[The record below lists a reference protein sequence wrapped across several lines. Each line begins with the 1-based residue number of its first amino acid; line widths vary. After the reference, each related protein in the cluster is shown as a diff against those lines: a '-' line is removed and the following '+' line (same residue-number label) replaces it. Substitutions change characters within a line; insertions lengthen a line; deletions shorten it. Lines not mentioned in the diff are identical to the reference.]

1 VAEVRVALRQ
11 VRRAHSDRT
20 LGELLTDVYL
30 VGFIAILY
38 GGGGAVAIRRHLAS
52 PLTGPPGDAA
62 VRAWLAVALLL
73 VLTALAWHGL
83 RAVGPLVTTP
93 AVQSWVLA
101 TPVDRA
107 GWLRVP
113 LIFLLAGS
121 TVAGAALG
129 LLAAWAGGANEWWA
143 VVAGAG
149 AGVALAA
156 AAVTTQASPPRAAE
170 RRLAAGLLAAGLALL
185 TAVVV
190 ARYQRTALVVPGV
203 PGWALAAA
211 AAGAAVWLTPRA
223 RMALVHLDR
232 AALGGGAQLA
242 EAAVT
247 AAVMLDP
254 SLLSGI
260 LTTRRWRLAGTVH
273 SRRLWRGPRWW
284 VLLQADV
291 VRQLRRRADVL
302 AYAALVLTPYAVSV
316 FAPVATGPA
325 RIVAGYLAVDRLA
338 GGLRAVARTP
348 GLRRMLGGS
357 DSELRLIHLVVPAV
371 GLVLW
376 WAATSWAGPAPGPTL
391 TVVLILGL
399 LGAVYRTATRP
410 PMSYDSD
417 ISDSPMGP
425 VPTSLIRKVLRG
437 PDVVAL
443 LVLVDLLVSSISAR
457 TP

>member
-1 VAEVRVALRQ
+1 V
-11 VRRAHSDRT
+11 
-20 LGELLTDVYL
+20 
-30 VGFIAILY
+30 
-38 GGGGAVAIRRHLAS
+38 
-52 PLTGPPGDAA
+52 
-62 VRAWLAVALLL
+62 
-73 VLTALAWHGL
+73 
-83 RAVGPLVTTP
+83 
-93 AVQSWVLA
+93 
-101 TPVDRA
+101 
-107 GWLRVP
+107 
-113 LIFLLAGS
+113 
-121 TVAGAALG
+121 
-129 LLAAWAGGANEWWA
+129 
-143 VVAGAG
+143 
-149 AGVALAA
+149 
-156 AAVTTQASPPRAAE
+156 
-170 RRLAAGLLAAGLALL
+170 AAGLLGAGLALL

-190 ARYQRTALVVPGV
+190 ARYQHTALIMPRIPGLV
-203 PGWALAAA
+203 LAAVA
-211 AAGAAVWLTPRA
+211 LVAAVLLA
-223 RMALVHLDR
+223 RRTRPALVHLDR
-232 AALGGGAQLA
+232 ASLGGGAQLA

-291 VRQLRRRADVL
+291 LRQLRRRADVL
-302 AYAALVLTPYAVSV
+302 AYAALALTPYAVSV

-325 RIVAGYLAVDRLA
+325 RIVAGFLAVDRLA

-357 DSELRLIHLVVPAV
+357 DRGLRLVHLVVPAV

-376 WAATSWAGPAPGPTL
+376 WVATSWAGPAPGPTL
-391 TVVLILGL
+391 TVVLTLGL

-425 VPTSLIRKVLRG
+425 VPTSLVRKVLRG

-443 LVLVDLLVSSISAR
+443 LVLVDLLVSSIAAR

>member
-1 VAEVRVALRQ
+1 
-11 VRRAHSDRT
+11 
-20 LGELLTDVYL
+20 
-30 VGFIAILY
+30 
-38 GGGGAVAIRRHLAS
+38 
-52 PLTGPPGDAA
+52 
-62 VRAWLAVALLL
+62 
-73 VLTALAWHGL
+73 
-83 RAVGPLVTTP
+83 
-93 AVQSWVLA
+93 
-101 TPVDRA
+101 
-107 GWLRVP
+107 
-113 LIFLLAGS
+113 
-121 TVAGAALG
+121 
-129 LLAAWAGGANEWWA
+129 
-143 VVAGAG
+143 
-149 AGVALAA
+149 
-156 AAVTTQASPPRAAE
+156 
-170 RRLAAGLLAAGLALL
+170 
-185 TAVVV
+185 
-190 ARYQRTALVVPGV
+190 
-203 PGWALAAA
+203 
-211 AAGAAVWLTPRA
+211 
-223 RMALVHLDR
+223 VHLDR

-242 EAAVT
+242 GAAVT

-260 LTTRRWRLAGTVH
+260 LTNRRWRQAGTVH
-273 SRRLWRGPRWW
+273 SRRLWTGPRWW
-284 VLLQADV
+284 VLLQADA

-302 AYAALVLTPYAVSV
+302 AYAALALTPYAVSV

-325 RIVAGYLAVDRLA
+325 RIVAGFLAVDRLA

-357 DSELRLIHLVVPAV
+357 DRGLRLIHLVVPAV

-391 TVVLILGL
+391 TVVLMLGL

-443 LVLVDLLVSSISAR
+443 LVLVDLLVSSIQA